1 MKRRLRVVLATL
13 AAVAVASLFA
23 LGMPAQADE
32 KVYAHVESA
41 SSGDV
46 TLTVSY
52 DDPIAGQPLTL
63 HVAADG
69 GSGTYKYYMSAPAY
83 SDDGVHFESV
93 MDPAHMP
100 GYTGVEDSHDYQ
112 FAPMASGTYQFQFQI
127 MDMNNTSLYL
137 RKTVVVSVDDAN
149 YPTVSQI
156 VNSAVSQCE
165 AETDGSQYAKAL
177 WLHDWLINQL
187 DYDNSLT

>member
-1 MKRRLRVVLATL
+1 MNRRLRVVLATL

-69 GSGTYKYYMSAPAY
+69 GSGTYKYICPLRLTPTMGSTSSQLWTPRICQAIPA
-83 SDDGVHFESV
+83 SR
-93 MDPAHMP
+93 
-100 GYTGVEDSHDYQ
+100 TL
-112 FAPMASGTYQFQFQI
+112 TT
-127 MDMNNTSLYL
+127 TSL
-137 RKTVVVSVDDAN
+137 
-149 YPTVSQI
+149 PQ
-156 VNSAVSQCE
+156 
-165 AETDGSQYAKAL
+165 
-177 WLHDWLINQL
+177 WLLERISSSSRSWI
-187 DYDNSLT
+187 